1 MSDWGVPQPPPRPY
15 VPYDGMAPAG
25 GAVEEAPYR
34 AQSQADEFEL
44 KGVHLETLETIF
56 AMLDDDRDGYLN
68 KEQLCA
74 AITAVGIPPG
84 ERLVDEFSMYL
95 PPDKAERG
103 VDFATFQAVMLARL
117 KMNPIDMLDMAELF
131 KHFVEGADTTFVHAD
146 ALRRVLKV
154 PTANN
159 TQLSDRQVD
168 EVFKYLSV
176 GEHDSRAYPQFLGD
190 VSSGFIN
197 FTVPDDVMSA
207 FPAASSER

>member
-1 MSDWGVPQPPPRPY
+1 VRLA
-15 VPYDGMAPAG
+15 VPAG
-25 GAVEEAPYR
+25 TIVLYDSRLEHRGTANASPRARPTMYFSFQQQRGTVPDGPTFTLRDEYTGA
-34 AQSQADEFEL
+34 L
-44 KGVHLETLETIF
+44 TLF
-56 AMLDDDRDGYLN
+56 DVVAGRLDARTRD
-68 KEQLCA
+68 
-74 AITAVGIPPG
+74 
-84 ERLVDEFSMYL
+84 
-95 PPDKAERG
+95 
-103 VDFATFQAVMLARL
+103 
-117 KMNPIDMLDMAELF
+117 
-131 KHFVEGADTTFVHAD
+131 AD

-207 FPAASSER
+207 FPAASSDR